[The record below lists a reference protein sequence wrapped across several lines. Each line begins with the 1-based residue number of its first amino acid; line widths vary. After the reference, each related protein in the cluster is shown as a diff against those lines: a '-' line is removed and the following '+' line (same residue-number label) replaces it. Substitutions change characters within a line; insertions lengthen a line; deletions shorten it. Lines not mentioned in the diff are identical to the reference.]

1 MANKT
6 LKFSI
11 SAGDVRRASVN
22 GVRLPLTNGKGEKS
36 LPPGGHRIQW
46 FVEGVPGVA
55 YDFEVTAPNEAKVK
69 ESSKIG
75 SDGKDAGFAK
85 VTINP

>member
-1 MANKT
+1 VRSIGRNLSSASVYKSVGMNKSMANKT

-11 SAGDVRRASVN
+11 SAGDARRASVN

-46 FVEGVPGVA
+46 LS
-55 YDFEVTAPNEAKVK
+55 KVSLASRMTLK
-69 ESSKIG
+69 
-75 SDGKDAGFAK
+75 
-85 VTINP
+85 